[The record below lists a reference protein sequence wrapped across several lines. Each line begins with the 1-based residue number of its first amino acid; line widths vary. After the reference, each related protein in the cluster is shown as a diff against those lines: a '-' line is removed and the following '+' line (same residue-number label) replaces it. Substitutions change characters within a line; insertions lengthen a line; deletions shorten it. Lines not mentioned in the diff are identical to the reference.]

1 MVKTLNNLL
10 KNLKRNKMATIFNH
24 NKESLIEAIGF
35 EESDLKSIN
44 MKLAVSSKYIIM
56 ETPKHSEL
64 CEHIAKEFSYNELL
78 FIVTL
83 FVTEKT
89 SKILDQNPEV
99 LATMQ
104 LKNLLDQLRDEE
116 KL

>member
-1 MVKTLNNLL
+1 
-10 KNLKRNKMATIFNH
+10 MATIFNH

-35 EESDLKSIN
+35 EESDLNSLNK
-44 MKLAVSSKYIIM
+44 KLASSSKYIIM

-78 FIVTL
+78 FVATL
-83 FVTEKT
+83 FITETT
-89 SKILDQNPEV
+89 SKIVNQNSKI

-104 LKNLLDQLRDEE
+104 LKTLLDQLKNEE
-116 KL
+116 EL